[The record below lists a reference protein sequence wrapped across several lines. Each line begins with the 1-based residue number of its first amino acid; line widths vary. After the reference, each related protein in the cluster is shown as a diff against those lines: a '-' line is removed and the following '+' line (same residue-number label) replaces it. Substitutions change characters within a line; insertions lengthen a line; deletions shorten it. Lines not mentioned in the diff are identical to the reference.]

1 MVTVA
6 TADAKLLLPLRE
18 LVDIE
23 AEKARITKELEK
35 ANKELDFV
43 NSKLNNEKFMS
54 KAPEK
59 VVNEI
64 REKEVKAKALVA
76 NLTEMLNNL

>member
-1 MVTVA
+1 
-6 TADAKLLLPLRE
+6 
-18 LVDIE
+18 
-23 AEKARITKELEK
+23 
-35 ANKELDFV
+35 
-43 NSKLNNEKFMS
+43 MS